1 MKTIIRHSRFDS
13 NPFGDGGAKR
23 SAQIEE
29 LLQRTEVN
37 YSNDEFIL
45 PKGMSLIIRL
55 LWFFVGARF
64 VLRHFS
70 WKEIRSVWNG
80 IMMAKYFGLRIPL
93 FDGYVDK
100 DVAFLNE
107 DTTSGAFGYPY
118 MAKAIRKKMI
128 AVPHN
133 LESLCCPGA
142 DIQSGKFK
150 LEWLSEDIKRLKMC
164 DAVFCISKEETWLL
178 QIHGV
183 NAHYLPYYPPREAE
197 DYLLR
202 IRKMRELRTPNVVHK
217 FLVLGSA
224 NNTPTREGMEEVL
237 NYLCTFEKLPFEIH
251 VGGYKTE
258 LLNKIDHPQFYYYG
272 TLSKEAL
279 EKLLVEVDALIINQ
293 PATSGALT
301 RIVEHLIAGIP
312 VIASFGAAR
321 DYYMTHNVQ
330 VFYSLD
336 ALKGIL
342 DGFQP
347 VVAEMP
353 IRNEESEELFINNI
367 KEIWKQDKG

>member
-1 MKTIIRHSRFDS
+1 MKTIVRHSRFVS

-29 LLQRTEVN
+29 LLQCARVN

-45 PKGMSLIIRL
+45 TKGMSLITSLR
-55 LWFFVGARF
+55 WFFVGARF

-70 WKEIRSVWNG
+70 RKEIRSVRNG

-93 FDGYVDK
+93 FTAYADQ
-100 DVAFLNE
+100 DVCFLNE

-118 MAKAIRKKMI
+118 LAKSMGKKII

-133 LESLCCPGA
+133 LESLCY
-142 DIQSGKFK
+142 DDVDFQSGKPM
-150 LEWLSEDIKRLKMC
+150 LDWLPEDIKRLKMC

-183 NAHYLPYYPPREAE
+183 NARYLPYYPPKSAE
-197 DYLLR
+197 DYLLT
-202 IRKMRELRTPNVVHK
+202 IRKKREDRSLCKTRK
-217 FLVLGSA
+217 FLLLGSA
-224 NNTPTREGMEEVL
+224 NNLPTRQGMEDVL
-237 NYLCTFEKLPFEIH
+237 DYLGSYEKLPFEIH
-251 VGGYKTE
+251 VAGFRTEWLKKTT
-258 LLNKIDHPQFYYYG
+258 HPQIIYHG

-279 EKLLVEVDALIINQ
+279 EKLLVEVDALVINQ

-301 RIVEHLIAGIP
+301 RIVEHLIAGVP

-321 DYYMTHNVQ
+321 DCYQTSGLGMFNTLENLKKM
-330 VFYSLD
+330 LD
-336 ALKGIL
+336 DFRPMI
-342 DGFQP
+342 P
-347 VVAEMP
+347 EMP
-353 IRNEESEELFINNI
+353 QRNKACEELFFNTI
-367 KEIWKQDKG
+367 KEI